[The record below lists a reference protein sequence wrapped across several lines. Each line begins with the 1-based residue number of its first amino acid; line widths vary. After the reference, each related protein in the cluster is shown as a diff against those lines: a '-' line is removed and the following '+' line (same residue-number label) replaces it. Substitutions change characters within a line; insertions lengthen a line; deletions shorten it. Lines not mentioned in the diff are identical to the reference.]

1 MIKTRDQSIFDELFK
16 RIQALGYTVYDY
28 KPMNEVGYPFVEMES
43 IQIIHEPNKTDIKGT
58 VSLSLSVWNKAEK
71 AGRVLA
77 SKMASNIFNQ
87 ALNISA
93 TEGYSWALNSQAS
106 TIQMI
111 DDTTTGT
118 PLKRALI
125 NLEFRLR

>member
-16 RIQALGYTVYDY
+16 RIQSLGYTVYDY
-28 KPMNEVGYPFVEMES
+28 KQMNEVGYPFVEMET
-43 IQIIHEPNKTDIKGT
+43 IHEPNKTDIKGT
-58 VSLSLSVWNKAEK
+58 VSLSLSVWGLQKK
-71 AGRVLA
+71 RKDV
-77 SKMASNIFNQ
+77 SDMASNIFNQ

-93 TEGYSWALNSQAS
+93 TEGYYWAINTQAS
-106 TIQMI
+106 TIQMM
-111 DDTTTGT
+111 DDTTTNT

>member
-16 RIQALGYTVYDY
+16 QIQALGYTVYDY
-28 KPMNEVGYPFVEMES
+28 KPMNEVGYPFVELENT
-43 IQIIHEPNKTDIKGT
+43 QNIHEPNKTDIKGT
-58 VSLSLSVWNKAEK
+58 VSLSLSVWGLQKKRKE
-71 AGRVLA
+71 V
-77 SKMASNIFNQ
+77 SDMASNIFNQ
-87 ALNISA
+87 ALNINA

-106 TIQMI
+106 TIQMLN
-111 DDTTTGT
+111 DTTTNT

>member
-28 KPMNEVGYPFVEMES
+28 KPMNEVGYPFVELENT
-43 IQIIHEPNKTDIKGT
+43 QTIHEANKTDIKGT
-58 VSLSLSVWNKAEK
+58 VSLSLSVWGLQKKRKE
-71 AGRVLA
+71 V
-77 SKMASNIFNQ
+77 SDMASNIFNQ
-87 ALNISA
+87 ALNIKA
-93 TEGYSWALNSQAS
+93 TNGYSWALNSQAS
-106 TIQMI
+106 TIQML
-111 DDTTTGT
+111 DDTTTKT

>member
-28 KPMNEVGYPFVEMES
+28 KQMNEVGYPFVELENT
-43 IQIIHEPNKTDIKGT
+43 QTIHEANKTDIKGT
-58 VSLSLSVWNKAEK
+58 VSLSLSVWGLQKKRKE
-71 AGRVLA
+71 V
-77 SKMASNIFNQ
+77 SDMASNIFNQ
-87 ALNISA
+87 ALNINA
-93 TEGYSWALNSQAS
+93 TDGYSWALNLQAS
-106 TIQMI
+106 TIQML
-111 DDTTTGT
+111 DDTTTNT

>member
-28 KPMNEVGYPFVEMES
+28 KQMNEVGYPFVEMENT
-43 IQIIHEPNKTDIKGT
+43 QTIHEPNKTDIKGT
-58 VSLSLSVWNKAEK
+58 VIISLSVWNKAEK
-71 AGRVLA
+71 AGRVPA

-93 TEGYSWALNSQAS
+93 TDGYSWALNLQAS
-106 TIQMI
+106 TIQML

>member
-16 RIQALGYTVYDY
+16 QVQALGYTVYDY
-28 KPMNEVGYPFVEMES
+28 KPMNEVAYPFVELENT
-43 IQIIHEPNKTDIKGT
+43 QTIHEPNKTDIKGT
-58 VSLSLSVWNKAEK
+58 VILSLSVWSLQKKRKE
-71 AGRVLA
+71 A
-77 SKMASNIFNQ
+77 SDMASNIFNQ

-93 TEGYSWALNSQAS
+93 TDGYSWALNSQAS
-106 TIQMI
+106 TIQMM
-111 DDTTTGT
+111 DDTSTST

>member
-28 KPMNEVGYPFVEMES
+28 KQMNEVGYPFVEMES
-43 IQIIHEPNKTDIKGT
+43 IQIINEPNKTDIKGT

-77 SKMASNIFNQ
+77 SNMASNIFNQ

-93 TEGYSWALNSQAS
+93 TDGYSWALNSQAS
-106 TIQMI
+106 TIQML
-111 DDTTTGT
+111 DDITTHT

>member
-28 KPMNEVGYPFVEMES
+28 KQMNEVGYPFVEMES
-43 IQIIHEPNKTDIKGT
+43 IQIINEPNKTDIKGT

-77 SKMASNIFNQ
+77 SNMASNIFNQ

-93 TEGYSWALNSQAS
+93 TDGYSWALNSQAS
-106 TIQMI
+106 TIQML
-111 DDTTTGT
+111 DDTTTHT

>member
-28 KPMNEVGYPFVEMES
+28 KQMNEVGYPFVEMENT
-43 IQIIHEPNKTDIKGT
+43 QIIHEPNKTDIKGT
-58 VSLSLSVWNKAEK
+58 VSLSLSVWGLQKKRKE
-71 AGRVLA
+71 V
-77 SKMASNIFNQ
+77 SDMASNIFNQ

-93 TEGYSWALNSQAS
+93 TVGYSWALNPQAS
-106 TIQMI
+106 TIQML
-111 DDTTTGT
+111 DDTTTNT

>member
-28 KPMNEVGYPFVEMES
+28 KQMNEVGYPFVEMES

-58 VSLSLSVWNKAEK
+58 VSLSLSVWGLQKKRKE
-71 AGRVLA
+71 V
-77 SKMASNIFNQ
+77 SDMASNIFNQ

-93 TEGYSWALNSQAS
+93 TDGYSWALNSQAS
-106 TIQMI
+106 TIQML
-111 DDTTTGT
+111 DDTTTHT

>member
-28 KPMNEVGYPFVEMES
+28 KPMNEVGYPFVDLENT
-43 IQIIHEPNKTDIKGT
+43 QTVHEANKTDIKGT
-58 VSLSLSVWNKAEK
+58 VSLSLSVWGLQKKRKE
-71 AGRVLA
+71 V
-77 SKMASNIFNQ
+77 SDMASNIFNQ

-93 TEGYSWALNSQAS
+93 TDGYSWVLNLQAS
-106 TIQMI
+106 TIRML
-111 DDTTTGT
+111 DDTTTQT

>member
-1 MIKTRDQSIFDELFK
+1 MIKTRDQSIFDQLFK

-28 KPMNEVGYPFVEMES
+28 KPMNEVGYPFVELENT
-43 IQIIHEPNKTDIKGT
+43 QTIHEANKTDIKGT
-58 VSLSLSVWNKAEK
+58 VSLSLSVWGLQKKRKE
-71 AGRVLA
+71 V
-77 SKMASNIFNQ
+77 SDMASNIFNQ

-93 TEGYSWALNSQAS
+93 TDGYSWALNSQAS
-106 TIQMI
+106 TIQML
-111 DDTTTGT
+111 DDTTTNT